1 MSANYNWQA
10 VHPVY
15 GVPISVVQATEQ
27 PAIRCDIRQRHN
39 LPSRSWA
46 VHISTWVNTNYFLW
60 SLCAGLAGYRSD
72 EEWTNTF
79 ETHYRKTWD
88 EIQARV
94 QEIDGPYRFGVPIPM
109 PPVMKAVVIH
119 HPESGPAEMFTVCPE
134 ARPSYLVPQV
144 TSISPDAVWGLLR
157 FVAERQS
164 VVPDIFDVVLDISS
178 PALSCSVD
186 TQKDH
191 SVARKR
197 VSQSESK
204 DDVVDTFFRFGNG
217 DQV

>member
-27 PAIRCDIRQRHN
+27 PAIRCDVRQRHN

-46 VHISTWVNTNYFLW
+46 VRISTWVNTNYFLW
-60 SLCAGLAGYRSD
+60 CLCAGLADYRSD
-72 EEWTNTF
+72 EEWTKTF
-79 ETHYRKTWD
+79 EAHYRKTWD

-119 HPESGPAEMFTVCPE
+119 HPESGPAETFPVCPE
-134 ARPSYLVPQV
+134 ARPPYLVPQL

-157 FVAERQS
+157 FVTERQS
-164 VVPDIFDVVLDISS
+164 AVPDIFDVVLDISS
-178 PALSCSVD
+178 PAPSCSVD
-186 TQKDH
+186 APMDH
-191 SVARKR
+191 IVARKG
-197 VSQSESK
+197 VSQSDSN
-204 DDVVDTFFRFGNG
+204 DDVVDTFFYFGN
-217 DQV
+217 

>member
-15 GVPISVVQATEQ
+15 SVPISVVQATEQ
-27 PAIRCDIRQRHN
+27 PAIRCDVRQRHN

-46 VHISTWVNTNYFLW
+46 VRISAWVNTNYFLW

-94 QEIDGPYRFGVPIPM
+94 QEIDSPYRFAIPIPM
-109 PPVMKAVVIH
+109 PPVIKAVVIH
-119 HPESGPAEMFTVCPE
+119 HPESGPAETFTVRPE

-144 TSISPDAVWGLLR
+144 TSMSPDAVWGLLR
-157 FVAERQS
+157 FVTECQS
-164 VVPDIFDVVLDISS
+164 PVPDLFDVVLDMSLPEPS
-178 PALSCSVD
+178 HPVG
-186 TQKDH
+186 TQIDQ
-191 SVARKR
+191 SVARQSVAR
-197 VSQSESK
+197 QSVSQDDWE
-204 DDVVDTFFRFGNG
+204 DDVVDTY
-217 DQV
+217 

>member
-15 GVPISVVQATEQ
+15 GVPIFVVQATEH
-27 PAIRCDIRQRHN
+27 PPIRCDVRQRHN

-46 VHISTWVNTNYFLW
+46 VRISTWVNTNYFLW

-79 ETHYRKTWD
+79 EIHYRKTWD

-94 QEIDGPYRFGVPIPM
+94 QEIDGPYRFGIPIPI
-109 PPVMKAVVIH
+109 PLVMKAVVIH
-119 HPESGPAEMFTVCPE
+119 HPESGPAETFTIYPE

-144 TSISPDAVWGLLR
+144 TRMSSDAVWGLLR
-157 FVAERQS
+157 FATERQS

-178 PALSCSVD
+178 LASSCSVD
-186 TQKDH
+186 SQMDH
-191 SVARKR
+191 SVAMKR
-197 VSQSESK
+197 VSQSDSK
-204 DDVVDTFFRFGNG
+204 DDVVDTFFRFGK
-217 DQV
+217 